1 MGACVW
7 SKLEKIHQD
16 HHESQSNDDAIQAK
30 LHKPNKMP
38 HLMSSKAKHYSPDD
52 SDANGDDDEAANEN
66 EEECVQYFFSDDLLR
81 ECSASKKIYGYV
93 DQILPTVRSVIL
105 KK

>member
-1 MGACVW
+1 MGSCVW

-16 HHESQSNDDAIQAK
+16 HESHDSNGTVRNK
-30 LHKPNKMP
+30 LHKPNRMP
-38 HLMSSKAKHYSPDD
+38 NLIKAKQYSPDD
-52 SDANGDDDEAANEN
+52 SDANGEDETVNEN
-66 EEECVQYFFSDDLLR
+66 DEDSGVVQFFFSDDLIR
-81 ECSASKKIYGYV
+81 ESAANKKIYGYV